1 MGERRTGSDNMI
13 FELTIT
19 NPYRAEWF
27 GKSNTEQFASLPFV
41 TIAED
46 KNKDRIGYA
55 EINTIE
61 ELMQLLDVADEEV
74 IIGKPNVGRG
84 LPYIEIYNDYR
95 E

>member
-1 MGERRTGSDNMI
+1 MK

-27 GKSNTEQFASLPFV
+27 GRSNTEQFSSLSFV
-41 TIAED
+41 TIDED
-46 KNKDRIGYA
+46 KRKDRIGYA

-61 ELMQLLDVADEEV
+61 ELIQLLDVADEEV
-74 IIGKPNVGRG
+74 IIGKPKRGRG